1 MIRKAIADMRT
12 VTKLVSDSTQA
23 FLDVSLMYYA
33 VGDVEESLGLEL
45 RIIIL
50 IIFFANHHFFFQKRL
65 QILCP
70 DPRNSRYEV
79 PVGRILKFSGL
90 GHWMVNGDCFF
101 SKLSSKFE
109 Y

>member
-1 MIRKAIADMRT
+1 MWDASLYRMRAKCYENSKMIRKAIADMRT

-50 IIFFANHHFFFQKRL
+50 IFFLQTIIF
-65 QILCP
+65 
-70 DPRNSRYEV
+70 
-79 PVGRILKFSGL
+79 
-90 GHWMVNGDCFF
+90 
-101 SKLSSKFE
+101 SSKRDCKFCARIHKVLVMRFQ
-109 Y
+109 